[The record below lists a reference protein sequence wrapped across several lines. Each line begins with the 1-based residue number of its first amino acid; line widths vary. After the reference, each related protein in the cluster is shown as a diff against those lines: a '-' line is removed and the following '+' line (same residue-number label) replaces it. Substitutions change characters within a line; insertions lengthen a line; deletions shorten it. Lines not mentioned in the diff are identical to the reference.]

1 MHQLQE
7 GEGVVKRAV
16 SFYIPG
22 CPSFLF
28 SSFPFSSFPLKRCAF
43 TVEVTCGDIRVR
55 RAWLLVKVLLGNAAI
70 WCSRDT
76 CADAS
81 ALEGRHTQLF
91 TTTTPIIV
99 IIIIVLFYR
108 GGFTGALLS
117 RRWCARLAWLPGCC
131 CCCCCSFS
139 VAFSRPSLTSSL
151 SFVKSHMHKKK
162 KEENRKRNGKDVR
175 G

>member
-16 SFYIPG
+16 SFYISG
-22 CPSFLF
+22 CPSFL
-28 SSFPFSSFPLKRCAF
+28 FSSFPLKRCAF

-55 RAWLLVKVLLGNAAI
+55 RAWLLVKVLLGSAAI

-99 IIIIVLFYR
+99 IIIIILFYR

-117 RRWCARLAWLPGCC
+117 HR
-131 CCCCCSFS
+131 
-139 VAFSRPSLTSSL
+139 
-151 SFVKSHMHKKK
+151 
-162 KEENRKRNGKDVR
+162 
-175 G
+175 